1 MRLVYLPILYVFFLS
16 CKEKPKPILEKTNV
30 RNNIDSIQIV
40 EGPLFTKDTLLD
52 YSCFSIIVPM
62 GWRKANDDTV
72 EKVTDATFRVRL
84 HNKNNKLIYF
94 EHGLG
99 GGDPS
104 SDFYVE
110 PIAKREV
117 YKSRQLDT
125 TYVIFSDDPQL
136 YIKLKNKVH
145 KTHGERISGHIAKFF
160 EPVKF
165 GVGYSGV
172 YIDSVDDIA
181 GNRVNFSAY
190 AENLDKLESQELLKA
205 IRTMTLKSCH

>member
-84 HNKNNKLIYF
+84 HNKNNKLIHF
-94 EHGLG
+94 EHGLD
-99 GGDPS
+99 GGDP
-104 SDFYVE
+104 
-110 PIAKREV
+110 
-117 YKSRQLDT
+117 
-125 TYVIFSDDPQL
+125 
-136 YIKLKNKVH
+136 
-145 KTHGERISGHIAKFF
+145 
-160 EPVKF
+160 
-165 GVGYSGV
+165 
-172 YIDSVDDIA
+172 
-181 GNRVNFSAY
+181 
-190 AENLDKLESQELLKA
+190 
-205 IRTMTLKSCH
+205 